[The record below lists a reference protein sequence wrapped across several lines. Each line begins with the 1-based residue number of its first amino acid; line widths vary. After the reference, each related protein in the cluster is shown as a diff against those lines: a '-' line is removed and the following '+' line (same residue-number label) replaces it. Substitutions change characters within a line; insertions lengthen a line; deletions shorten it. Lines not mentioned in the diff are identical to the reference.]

1 MLMGVLDAGAGAD
14 VLTGDVM
21 SIGFIVVTLRYVV

>member
-1 MLMGVLDAGAGAD
+1 LMGVLDAAVGVDA
-14 VLTGDVM
+14 LTGDVM